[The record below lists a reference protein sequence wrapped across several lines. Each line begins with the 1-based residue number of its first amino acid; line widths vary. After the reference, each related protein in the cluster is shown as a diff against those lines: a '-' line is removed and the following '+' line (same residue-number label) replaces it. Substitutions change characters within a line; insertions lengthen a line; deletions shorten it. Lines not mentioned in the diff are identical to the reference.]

1 MLNIILFCN
10 GKAGIPAINYLINN
24 AYNICVVVDP
34 ADVGKNTWQPSLKA
48 YCQKNKIPFMD
59 PPCYSNKAFLDDLYK
74 FKPAVMFSIQC
85 KKIIKKETID
95 IVSGE
100 IFNFHFSDL
109 PKNRGCFPGA
119 WHLLNEDKYVGV
131 TLHKLTE
138 GIDDGP
144 IIDKIKKKVTI
155 SDTCRSIYD
164 WSCNQVL
171 PLLKKNLRHILTKE
185 YVAVQQNK
193 SLANYYSRN
202 SINFTKLFVDWNQDV
217 NKVSRYIQAF
227 IFPPFQFPK
236 TRYGAAEINIIGV
249 VKVTKK
255 KREALPG
262 TILSVKTESIEVQVE
277 DGSISLS
284 VADKLRNIKPGEYFY
299 L

>member
-1 MLNIILFCN
+1 MPNIILFCN
-10 GKAGIPAINYLINN
+10 GKAGIPTINYLINDS
-24 AYNICVVVDP
+24 YNVYVVVDP
-34 ADVGKNTWQPSLKA
+34 ADMGKDTRQPSLKA
-48 YCQKNKIPFMD
+48 YCQKNKISFMD
-59 PPCYSNKAFLDDLYK
+59 PLSYSSKTFINDLREL
-74 FKPAVMFSIQC
+74 KPAVMFSIQC
-85 KKIIKKETID
+85 KKIIGKKIID
-95 IVSGE
+95 IVNGE

-144 IIDKIKKKVTI
+144 IIDKIKKKVTVN
-155 SDTCRSIYD
+155 DTCRSIYD
-164 WSCNQVL
+164 WSCGQVL
-171 PLLKKNLRHILTKE
+171 PLLKKNLRHILSKK
-185 YVAVQQNK
+185 YVTVHQDE

-202 SINFTKLFVDWNQDV
+202 SINFTKLFVDWNQEV

-236 TRYGAAEINIIGV
+236 TRYGIAEINITGV

-255 KREALPG
+255 SRETLPG
-262 TILSVKTESIEVQVE
+262 TILSAKKGNIEVQVK
-277 DGSISLS
+277 DGSIMLL
-284 VADKLRNIKPGEYFY
+284 VADELKNIKPGECFY